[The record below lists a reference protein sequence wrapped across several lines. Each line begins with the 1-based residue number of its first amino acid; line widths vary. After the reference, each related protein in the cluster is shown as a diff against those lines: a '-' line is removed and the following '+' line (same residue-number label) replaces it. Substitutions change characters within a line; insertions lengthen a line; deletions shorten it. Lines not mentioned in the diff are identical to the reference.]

1 MSGPRSDEA
10 RGKAP
15 SGGTQKLAFRRFG
28 RLSLARL
35 NDGGYHREARQASG
49 VPPCGSKSGAPSR
62 QAATKEKIQVLLRAT
77 QLKRGPNTQATHRP
91 SGESQKYGEA
101 SLGVPSRVK
110 SVARNPHT
118 HTSRGC
124 RGGVVG
130 APSSSRMIPLCL
142 LRSLQPSPRF
152 KHRAV
157 QPGSP
162 ACFHPHTNV
171 RCAQGCTATSPPP
184 KIVQWSSTFA
194 CVAGC
199 RALTLTRSTAG
210 CGIHWIR
217 LGPLSHP
224 SPLDPARSRRDTKIS
239 SQQLVAA
246 LPVIC
251 IGAIGPAGQCAFG
264 PYRSHPCHIHT
275 NAPGAAFRVG

>member
-1 MSGPRSDEA
+1 LVPCAVTSPHEIGSTLRFQLIGRGLHQGPKHSFSSVSGPRSDEA

-142 LRSLQPSPRF
+142 LRSLQPLASFQTQSGTARVPRLF
-152 KHRAV
+152 
-157 QPGSP
+157 
-162 ACFHPHTNV
+162 
-171 RCAQGCTATSPPP
+171 
-184 KIVQWSSTFA
+184 
-194 CVAGC
+194 
-199 RALTLTRSTAG
+199 
-210 CGIHWIR
+210 
-217 LGPLSHP
+217 P
-224 SPLDPARSRRDTKIS
+224 SPTRM
-239 SQQLVAA
+239 
-246 LPVIC
+246 
-251 IGAIGPAGQCAFG
+251 
-264 PYRSHPCHIHT
+264 
-275 NAPGAAFRVG
+275 